1 MRAMEEQQGHR
12 PADSGQQHL
21 HELLNGLDRLRP
33 ELGALADELIC
44 LLQGGVPADPE
55 AEQERPGG

>member
-1 MRAMEEQQGHR
+1 MRAVGETQAGLSTESDRQY
-12 PADSGQQHL
+12 L

-44 LLQGGVPADPE
+44 LLQGGSPADAEVEQELPE
-55 AEQERPGG
+55 A

>member
-1 MRAMEEQQGHR
+1 MRAAGERQAGLTTESDR
-12 PADSGQQHL
+12 ERL

-44 LLQGGVPADPE
+44 LLQGGSPVDAE
-55 AEQERPGG
+55 AEQELPKA